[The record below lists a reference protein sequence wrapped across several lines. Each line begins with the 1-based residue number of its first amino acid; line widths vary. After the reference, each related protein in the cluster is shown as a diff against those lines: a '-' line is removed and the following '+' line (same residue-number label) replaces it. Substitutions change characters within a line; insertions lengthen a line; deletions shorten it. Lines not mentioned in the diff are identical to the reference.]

1 VHHDRQS
8 KASLLNKVSEAVFS
22 IARAMQAMR
31 QQIERH
37 KKQHR
42 KANTE
47 GSDDPDEYTEK
58 QNCSDADFLSA
69 DDRSSP
75 SMAAHANVEEAQPSP
90 PLQQKCAAGGSGSS
104 KPWKVKE
111 GSEVDKSASASSAM
125 NRGHSEDAWLRAK
138 EEAAR
143 RAKKEE
149 DKRIRAEH
157 AAELRRHAKL
167 TLLLRSCSHPAT
179 DAS

>member
-1 VHHDRQS
+1 
-8 KASLLNKVSEAVFS
+8 
-22 IARAMQAMR
+22 MQAMR

-42 KANTE
+42 RANAE
-47 GSDDPDEYTEK
+47 GSDDLEEYTEK
-58 QNCSDADFLSA
+58 PVFTDGDLHSI

-75 SMAAHANVEEAQPSP
+75 PPTHIAEAQPSP
-90 PLQQKCAAGGSGSS
+90 SLQQKCSSGSGST
-104 KPWKVKE
+104 KPWKVRE
-111 GSEVDKSASASSAM
+111 SSEVDRSASAT

-149 DKRIRAEH
+149 DKRIRAEQT
-157 AAELRRHAKL
+157 AELRRQAYSSACPQRI
-167 TLLLRSCSHPAT
+167 RSCPIDWHIQWMVRCS
-179 DAS
+179 